1 MKEPAHLNPAN
12 CALLAVDIQERLM
25 PVISGGA
32 EVAGNSARLLK
43 AAKVMNIP
51 VAATTQYAARIGEL
65 LPEIKAELGEVVP
78 FDKMQFDC
86 FADQV
91 IRERV
96 KGLGREVNTLIV
108 CGVETHIC
116 IYQSVLGALREGY
129 KVWVPADAVSSRTA
143 RNSEIGLARIR
154 ELGGTVGSTEM
165 IIYDLL
171 HRAGTPEFRELL
183 PYLK

>member
-1 MKEPAHLNPAN
+1 MKEPAHLDPAK
-12 CALLAVDIQERLM
+12 CALLVVDVQERLM
-25 PVISGGA
+25 PVIDGGE
-32 EVAGNSARLLK
+32 EVTRNSALLLK
-43 AAKVMNIP
+43 AARVMNIP
-51 VAATTQYAARIGEL
+51 VAATTQYSARIGEL

-91 IRERV
+91 IRARV
-96 KGLGREVNTLIV
+96 KKLGQEVNTLII

-129 KVWVPADAVSSRTA
+129 KVWVPADAVSSRSPCNRET
-143 RNSEIGLARIR
+143 GLARIR

-171 HRAGTPEFRELL
+171 HRAGTSQFKELL